1 MRAPTTVEAGRLLT
15 VTGVVKPARTRR
27 LVQLWELRGDHWLAV
42 AEAPQRR
49 DGAYTIRMRAGALGR
64 HTYRV
69 VTPSGS
75 SPFSFNLRSKA
86 AVVATVKPSTPG
98 VRSTRLAATTPLGA
112 HSGHGQQY
120 GEYATGTV
128 DINGKRYPD
137 SVRTV
142 SYDVS
147 YELGAAASTFE
158 AALALTP
165 TRRGPALRQG
175 PRLVQITVDG
185 IFRVNRFLRD
195 GETVPVRLDVR
206 GRRVVRII
214 SNDSGT
220 RASSWRGSDLLLG
233 TPVVTS
239 RVLSERGTVAHTL
252 LSNLPRLAV
261 RGPTWFNRV
270 HGAARGELFQGSVDL
285 YGSQFGRVWGTVSYD
300 LGGRYTRLTGLAGIF
315 GEADSSLSGRVRV
328 YGDDRLLAD
337 LPALIWS
344 YRRSVID
351 ITGVRRLR
359 IEPTGTSMRPEGWW
373 GVWYIVFGD
382 VRLTSSP
389 P

>member
-1 MRAPTTVEAGRLLT
+1 
-15 VTGVVKPARTRR
+15 
-27 LVQLWELRGDHWLAV
+27 
-42 AEAPQRR
+42 
-49 DGAYTIRMRAGALGR
+49 
-64 HTYRV
+64 
-69 VTPSGS
+69 
-75 SPFSFNLRSKA
+75 
-86 AVVATVKPSTPG
+86 VKPSTHG

-220 RASSWRGSDLLLG
+220 RASSRRGSDLLLG

-239 RVLSERGTVAHTL
+239 QGTQRTRNGGPHTAEQPAAVGGKGTDL
-252 LSNLPRLAV
+252 VQPGCMALPEVSCSKGQWTSTVRSSAACGAPSATTWAAV
-261 RGPTWFNRV
+261 
-270 HGAARGELFQGSVDL
+270 
-285 YGSQFGRVWGTVSYD
+285 
-300 LGGRYTRLTGLAGIF
+300 TRA
-315 GEADSSLSGRVRV
+315 
-328 YGDDRLLAD
+328 
-337 LPALIWS
+337 
-344 YRRSVID
+344 
-351 ITGVRRLR
+351 
-359 IEPTGTSMRPEGWW
+359 
-373 GVWYIVFGD
+373 
-382 VRLTSSP
+382 
-389 P
+389 